1 MISTLPIGRFKRAG
15 PPSMMPAHMG
25 VFRERVGA
33 RVRQLRRAAGLTQE
47 QLARRAGMD
56 YKYLGSVERGE
67 RNVTL
72 ENLERIVRA
81 LDVEPYDLFAF
92 RADAKKSG
100 AGTEDLLV
108 NLARKSDPAIRPLI
122 VEVVQSI
129 LHWAQ
134 AKRK

>member
-1 MISTLPIGRFKRAG
+1 
-15 PPSMMPAHMG
+15 MG
-25 VFRERVGA
+25 VFRERVGT

-47 QLARRAGMD
+47 QLARRADMD

-81 LDVEPYDLFAF
+81 LQVEPYEIFLFP
-92 RADAKKSG
+92 
-100 AGTEDLLV
+100 AGPKPSEAAGQDLLV
-108 NLARKSDPAIRPLI
+108 NLVRRTDPAIRPVV

-129 LHWAQ
+129 LRWAQ
-134 AKRK
+134 ARKR